1 MRLNEFTDPRNYTL
15 STDDMA
21 AIINQIGAVWCHYE
35 IDPDGPMLRRI
46 MGESEDKNC
55 ELIDLS
61 AM

>member
-1 MRLNEFTDPRNYTL
+1 MSMRLSEFTDPRNYTL

-35 IDPDGPMLRRI
+35 IDP
-46 MGESEDKNC
+46 ENC

-61 AM
+61 AI